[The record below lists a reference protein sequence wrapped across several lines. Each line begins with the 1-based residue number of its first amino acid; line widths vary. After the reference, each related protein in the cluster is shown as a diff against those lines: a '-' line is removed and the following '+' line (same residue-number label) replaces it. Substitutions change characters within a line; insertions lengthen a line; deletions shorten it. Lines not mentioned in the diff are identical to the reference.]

1 MVKACALIQ
10 IVRLKSLRLCV
21 SARGKKTYRSGELR
35 VGTSGNQPPFS
46 MKSKDGQLMG
56 YEIDLALMLRK
67 R

>member
-1 MVKACALIQ
+1 M
-10 IVRLKSLRLCV
+10 
-21 SARGKKTYRSGELR
+21 
-35 VGTSGNQPPFS
+35 GTSGNQPPFS